1 MLLPS
6 EIELDRAIAARSF
19 AGFVRAAW
27 HVLEPAAPL
36 RWGWSL
42 DAICQHLEAVTNGDI
57 LKLLMNVPPG
67 CMKSLLVGV
76 FWPAWEW
83 GPKEHPSYRYLGT
96 AHKET
101 LAVRDNLKCRRLLQ
115 SEWYQARWPIKFT
128 GDQNAKTKFE
138 NDQTGFRE
146 CMPFGSMT
154 GSRGDRVLLDDPLS
168 VDSANSDADLEAA
181 RLTFTEALPTRV
193 NNEASAIVVIMQR
206 LNEKDTSGIILNED
220 LGYTHLMLP
229 MRFEAERRCTTFLGF
244 TDPRKVEGEL
254 LFPERFS
261 EVTVKALEK
270 QMGSY
275 ATAGQLQQRP
285 APRGGG
291 LYKRHWFNVVQA
303 VPLGT
308 KMIRGW
314 DFAATEGAGDYTAG
328 VKLGRTKEGRFIIV
342 NATRAQLSPAGVDR
356 LIKSTASQDGYTCAQ
371 SFPQDPGAAG
381 KAQATYQ
388 VGQLAGYI
396 VASSTESGSKWI
408 RALPMAAQAEAGNVD
423 ILEGDWNTEYLDEL
437 CEFDHGKYDDQVDA
451 TSRAFNE
458 LVNNTTLSTWAKL
471 GK

>member
-1 MLLPS
+1 
-6 EIELDRAIAARSF
+6 
-19 AGFVRAAW
+19 
-27 HVLEPAAPL
+27 
-36 RWGWSL
+36 
-42 DAICQHLEAVTNGDI
+42 
-57 LKLLMNVPPG
+57 
-67 CMKSLLVGV
+67 
-76 FWPAWEW
+76 
-83 GPKEHPSYRYLGT
+83 
-96 AHKET
+96 
-101 LAVRDNLKCRRLLQ
+101 
-115 SEWYQARWPIKFT
+115 
-128 GDQNAKTKFE
+128 
-138 NDQTGFRE
+138 
-146 CMPFGSMT
+146 MPFGSMT

-356 LIKSTASQDGYTCAQ
+356 LIKATASQDGYTCAQ